1 MHGPLSEIGLVEV
14 LQLLERGRRSG
25 TLRVTGPDP
34 TAPRTLWLRGG
45 RIVALEPDA
54 GDAAVDAGLVQR
66 ALAIDGDPSGA
77 EHPALLPVATRERLR
92 RRLAGQALGAMLHW
106 SRGRFDFA
114 EGRVDDGPLDLS
126 ADDVIFAVVDA
137 EARRVDLAAELHG
150 FHLVPAFAPADRL
163 ADGPALS
170 LDATD
175 WRLLDAVDGVR
186 DVAALAAALGEPLE
200 EVAERV
206 RALLA
211 ATILVP
217 TVAPL
222 DAALQARAAIEAG
235 RYDDAVALLRARVAA
250 APVDGDAWRLLGLAE
265 VGAGRFDRAIG
276 AWESWSAADPGR
288 TDEAASLT
296 RAARTMVEALRET
309 RD

>member
-34 TAPRTLWLRGG
+34 TAPRTLWLREG
-45 RIVALEPDA
+45 RIVALEPEA
-54 GDAAVDAGLVQR
+54 GDEAIDAGLVQR
-66 ALAIDGDPSGA
+66 ALAVAGDPTSSD
-77 EHPALLPVATRERLR
+77 HPALLPASTRERLR
-92 RRLAGQALGAMLHW
+92 VRLAGRALGAMLHW

-137 EARRVDLAAELHG
+137 EARRVELAAALDG
-150 FHLVPAFAPADRL
+150 FHLVPAFALPERL
-163 ADGPALS
+163 GEGGPVT

-175 WRLLDAVDGVR
+175 WRLLDAIDGVR
-186 DVAALAAALGEPLE
+186 DVGALAALLGEPLE
-200 EVAERV
+200 EIAERV

-211 ATILVP
+211 AAILVP
-217 TVAPL
+217 TAAPP
-222 DAALQARAAIEAG
+222 DVALQARAAIEAG
-235 RYDDAVALLRARVAA
+235 RYDDAVTLLRARVAA
-250 APVDGDAWRLLGLAE
+250 VPADGDAWRLLGLAE

-288 TDEAASLT
+288 TDEATSLT